1 MEERVV
7 RNDKV
12 VGSIPIGSTNG
23 GFIVFLEFM
32 ASFSLPDIAPIQARL
47 NEVNLKLSD
56 PDTFKDNALVSN
68 LSREHQYL
76 SKIEQLY
83 HLVVKLQKQLD
94 AVTTSLSSEKDEE
107 MLQLYMQEK
116 TELEKSLEK
125 NRHDLMVSMI
135 PPDPSD
141 SRNTILEIRAGTG
154 GEEASLFAGDLYRM
168 YIRFAEQQHWIT
180 ELMSSHPSETGGFK
194 EVILMIR
201 GENVYKML
209 KYESGGHRVQRVP
222 VTETNGRIH
231 TSSATVA
238 VLPEAQEV
246 DISIAPDEIEI
257 SICHASG
264 PGGQGVNTTDS
275 AVQILH
281 KPSGLIVTCAD
292 ERSQQKNK
300 AKAMQVLRSR
310 LLKQKQDEEAKK
322 YADTRKQ
329 QIGSGDRSDRIRTY
343 NFTQNRVTD
352 HRIGLTT
359 YNLEQVLDGDLLEFI
374 SALQTADEEE
384 RLANFLKKN
393 A

>member
-1 MEERVV
+1 MT
-7 RNDKV
+7 
-12 VGSIPIGSTNG
+12 I
-23 GFIVFLEFM
+23 
-32 ASFSLPDIAPIQARL
+32 SLPNIDPIKNRL
-47 NEVNLKLSD
+47 NEIDIQLSN
-56 PDTFKDNALVSN
+56 PDTFKNNTLASS

-76 SKIEQLY
+76 NKIVNLHIKTLNLQQQLND
-83 HLVVKLQKQLD
+83 LNTLLN
-94 AVTTSLSSEKDEE
+94 DEIDNE
-107 MLQLYMQEK
+107 MLDLVQIEKETIAQQLEQ
-116 TELEKSLEK
+116 T
-125 NRHDLMVSMI
+125 NHDLMLAML

-154 GEEASLFAGDLYRM
+154 GEEAALFAGDLYRM
-168 YIRFAEQQHWIT
+168 YMRFAEKHQWST
-180 ELMSSHPSETGGFK
+180 ELMSSHPSESGGFK
-194 EVILMIR
+194 EIIFLIR
-201 GENVYKML
+201 GENVYKTL

-246 DISIAPDEIEI
+246 DIAITPEEIEI
-257 SICHASG
+257 SICRASG

-300 AKAMQVLRSR
+300 AKALQVLRSR
-310 LLKQKQDEEAKK
+310 LLKQKQEEEQQK
-322 YADTRKQ
+322 YANARKQ

-352 HRIGLTT
+352 HRIGLTVH
-359 YNLEQVLDGDLLEFI
+359 NLMQVLDGELDTFI
-374 SALQTADEEE
+374 KVLQKSDEEA
-384 RLANFLKKN
+384 RLKDNINKN
-393 A
+393 TFS

>member
-1 MEERVV
+1 MAFTLP
-7 RNDKV
+7 N
-12 VGSIPIGSTNG
+12 ITPIREH
-23 GFIVFLEFM
+23 L
-32 ASFSLPDIAPIQARL
+32 Q
-47 NEVNLKLSD
+47 EVSAKLSH
-56 PDTFKDNALVSN
+56 PETVKNNTLASN

-76 SKIEQLY
+76 SKIVQLY
-83 HLVVKLQKQLD
+83 DTVLSLKKEQKD
-94 AVTTSLSSEKDEE
+94 VEE
-107 MLQLYMQEK
+107 MLTAETDAEMLELGRSEK
-116 TELEKSLEK
+116 EAIENKLQQSQ
-125 NRHDLMVSMI
+125 HDLMVAMI
-135 PPDPSD
+135 PADPSD

-154 GEEASLFAGDLYRM
+154 GEEAALFAGDLYRM
-168 YIRFAEQQHWIT
+168 YIRFAEQHHLTT
-180 ELMSSHPSETGGFK
+180 ELMSSHPSESGGFK

-201 GENVYKML
+201 GENVYKIL

-246 DISIAPDEIEI
+246 DISIAPEDIEI

-300 AKAMQVLRSR
+300 AKALQVLRSR

-322 YADTRKQ
+322 YADARKQ

-359 YNLEQVLDGDLLEFI
+359 HNLEQVLDGDLDEFI
-374 SALQTADEEE
+374 TALQKADEEE
-384 RLANFLKKN
+384 RLAAFLKEKAN
-393 A
+393 

>member
-1 MEERVV
+1 MSM
-7 RNDKV
+7 N
-12 VGSIPIGSTNG
+12 
-23 GFIVFLEFM
+23 
-32 ASFSLPDIAPIQARL
+32 LPDITPIKKRL
-47 NEVNLKLSD
+47 SEVDAKLSD
-56 PDTFKDNALVSN
+56 PETFKNNALASD

-76 SKIEQLY
+76 GKIVQL
-83 HLVVKLQKQLD
+83 H
-94 AVTTSLSSEKDEE
+94 TSLLEKQNQLAEVDA
-107 MLQLYMQEK
+107 MLG
-116 TELEKSLEK
+116 TETDAELLELARLEKSALEQALESQY
-125 NRHDLMVSMI
+125 HDLMIAMI

-154 GEEASLFAGDLYRM
+154 GEEAALFAGDLYRM
-168 YIRFAEQQHWIT
+168 YVRFAEQHHLST
-180 ELMSSHPSETGGFK
+180 ELMSSHPSESGGFK

-201 GENVYKML
+201 GENVYKSL

-222 VTETNGRIH
+222 ITETNGRIH

-238 VLPEAQEV
+238 VLPEAREV
-246 DISIAPDEIEI
+246 DVAIAPNDIEI

-281 KPSGLIVTCAD
+281 KPTGLIVTCAD

-310 LLKQKQDEEAKK
+310 LLKQKQDEEAKR
-322 YADTRKQ
+322 YADERKQ

-359 YNLEQVLDGDLLEFI
+359 YNLEQVLDGDLDEFI
-374 SALQTADEEE
+374 SALQKADEEE
-384 RLANFLKKN
+384 RLSAFLAKKQG
-393 A
+393 

>member
-1 MEERVV
+1 MPFTLPNIE
-7 RNDKV
+7 
-12 VGSIPIGSTNG
+12 PIK
-23 GFIVFLEFM
+23 
-32 ASFSLPDIAPIQARL
+32 QRL
-47 NEVNLKLSD
+47 SEVNSKLSD
-56 PDTFKDNALVSN
+56 PEVFKNNTLASD

-76 SKIEQLY
+76 MKIIQLFDK
-83 HLVVKLQKQLD
+83 VVSLTKQLEEVNQLLELETD
-94 AVTTSLSSEKDEE
+94 AE
-107 MLQLYMQEK
+107 MLELGQLEQK
-116 TELEKSLEK
+116 TILEDLESS
-125 NRHDLMVSMI
+125 RHALMVSMI
-135 PPDPSD
+135 PEDPSD

-168 YIRFAEQQHWIT
+168 YLRFAEHHHWTT
-180 ELMSSHPSETGGFK
+180 EIMSTHPSESGGFK

-201 GENVYKML
+201 GENVYKLL

-246 DISIAPDEIEI
+246 DVSIAPNDIEI

-310 LLKQKQDEEAKK
+310 LLKKKQDEEAKK
-322 YADTRKQ
+322 YADARKQ

-359 YNLEQVLDGDLLEFI
+359 YNLEQVLDGDLDEFVT
-374 SALQTADEEE
+374 ALQKADEEE
-384 RLANFLKKN
+384 RLVEFLKQKD
-393 A
+393 

>member
-1 MEERVV
+1 MTFVLPNIE
-7 RNDKV
+7 
-12 VGSIPIGSTNG
+12 PIK
-23 GFIVFLEFM
+23 
-32 ASFSLPDIAPIQARL
+32 QRL
-47 NEVNLKLSD
+47 SEVDTQLSD
-56 PDTFKDNALVSN
+56 PEVFRNNALASN

-76 SKIEQLY
+76 SKIIQLFDRVISLREQLEELNQMMDVETDEAMLELA
-83 HLVVKLQKQLD
+83 H
-94 AVTTSLSSEKDEE
+94 SEKCEVAKNLEE
-107 MLQLYMQEK
+107 TQ
-116 TELEKSLEK
+116 
-125 NRHDLMVSMI
+125 HALMISMI

-168 YIRFAEQQHWIT
+168 YVRFAEQHRWST
-180 ELMSSHPSETGGFK
+180 EIMSMHPSEAGGFK

-201 GENVYKML
+201 GENVYKLL

-246 DISIAPDEIEI
+246 EVSIAPDEIEI

-310 LLKQKQDEEAKK
+310 LLKKKQDEEAKK

-359 YNLEQVLDGDLLEFI
+359 YNLEQVLDGDLSAFI
-374 SALQTADEEE
+374 SALQKADEEE
-384 RLANFLKKN
+384 RVSEFLKQKDQ
-393 A
+393 

>member
-1 MEERVV
+1 M
-7 RNDKV
+7 
-12 VGSIPIGSTNG
+12 PFT
-23 GFIVFLEFM
+23 
-32 ASFSLPDIAPIQARL
+32 LPNIAPIRERL
-47 NEVNLKLSD
+47 KEVSAQLSD
-56 PDTFKDNALVSN
+56 PETFKNNNLASN

-76 SKIEQLY
+76 NKIVQSY
-83 HLVVKLQKQLD
+83 DSVVALQKQLAEVNEMLTIETD
-94 AVTTSLSSEKDEE
+94 TEMLELGRSEKADIENK
-107 MLQLYMQEK
+107 LQQIQ
-116 TELEKSLEK
+116 
-125 NRHDLMVSMI
+125 HDLMVAMI

-154 GEEASLFAGDLYRM
+154 GEEAALFAGDLYRM
-168 YIRFAEQQHWIT
+168 YLRFAEQHHLST
-180 ELMSSHPSETGGFK
+180 ELMSSHPSESGGFK

-201 GENVYKML
+201 GENVYKIL

-246 DISIAPDEIEI
+246 DISIAPEDIEI

-300 AKAMQVLRSR
+300 AKALQVLRSR

-359 YNLEQVLDGDLLEFI
+359 HNLEQVLDGDLDEFI
-374 SALQTADEEE
+374 TALQKADEEE
-384 RLANFLKKN
+384 RLAEFLKGK
-393 A
+393 AG

>member
-1 MEERVV
+1 MPFTLPNIALIRERL
-7 RNDKV
+7 K
-12 VGSIPIGSTNG
+12 
-23 GFIVFLEFM
+23 
-32 ASFSLPDIAPIQARL
+32 
-47 NEVNLKLSD
+47 EVSAQLSD
-56 PDTFKDNALVSN
+56 PETFKNNNLASN

-76 SKIEQLY
+76 NKIVQSNDS
-83 HLVVKLQKQLD
+83 VIALQKQL
-94 AVTTSLSSEKDEE
+94 AEVNEMLTIETGTEMLELGRSEKTDIENK
-107 MLQLYMQEK
+107 LQQMQ
-116 TELEKSLEK
+116 
-125 NRHDLMVSMI
+125 HDLMVAMI

-154 GEEASLFAGDLYRM
+154 GEEAALFAGDLYRM
-168 YIRFAEQQHWIT
+168 YLRFAEQHHLST
-180 ELMSSHPSETGGFK
+180 ELMSCHPSESGGFK

-201 GENVYKML
+201 GENVYKIL

-246 DISIAPDEIEI
+246 DISIAPEDIEI

-300 AKAMQVLRSR
+300 AKALQVLRSR

-359 YNLEQVLDGDLLEFI
+359 HNLEQVLDGDLDEFI
-374 SALQTADEEE
+374 TALQKADEEE
-384 RLANFLKKN
+384 RLAEFLKGK
-393 A
+393 AG

>member
-1 MEERVV
+1 
-7 RNDKV
+7 
-12 VGSIPIGSTNG
+12 
-23 GFIVFLEFM
+23 M
-32 ASFSLPDIAPIQARL
+32 ATEIPDIAPIRQRL
-47 NEVNLKLSD
+47 IEVNAQLSN
-56 PDTFKDNALVSN
+56 PDTFKNNALASD

-76 SKIEQLY
+76 SKIVSLGNPLE
-83 HLVVKLQKQLD
+83 KLDKQLAD
-94 AVTTSLSSEKDEE
+94 LLVALQLENDPE
-107 MLQLYMQEK
+107 MLEIERAEK
-116 TELEKSLEK
+116 EALEKQLTQQ
-125 NRHDLMVSMI
+125 RHDLMVAMI

-154 GEEASLFAGDLYRM
+154 GEEAALFVGDLYRM
-168 YIRFAEQQHWIT
+168 YIRFAEQHKLTT
-180 ELMSSHPSETGGFK
+180 ELMSSHPSESGGFK

-201 GENVYKML
+201 GENVYKIL

-246 DISIAPDEIEI
+246 DVSISPEDIEI

-322 YADTRKQ
+322 YADERKQ

-359 YNLEQVLDGDLLEFI
+359 HNLEQVLDGELDEFI
-374 SALQTADEEE
+374 TALRKADEEE
-384 RLANFLKKN
+384 RLAVFLKEKSMH
-393 A
+393 

>member
-1 MEERVV
+1 M
-7 RNDKV
+7 
-12 VGSIPIGSTNG
+12 
-23 GFIVFLEFM
+23 
-32 ASFSLPDIAPIQARL
+32 
-47 NEVNLKLSD
+47 
-56 PDTFKDNALVSN
+56 
-68 LSREHQYL
+68 SREHQYL
-76 SKIEQLY
+76 NKIVQSY
-83 HLVVKLQKQLD
+83 DSVIALQKQLAD
-94 AVTTSLSSEKDEE
+94 VNEMLAIETDTEMLELGRSEKTDIESK
-107 MLQLYMQEK
+107 LQQIQ
-116 TELEKSLEK
+116 
-125 NRHDLMVSMI
+125 HDLMVAMI

-154 GEEASLFAGDLYRM
+154 GEEAALFAGDLYRM
-168 YIRFAEQQHWIT
+168 YLRFAEQHHLST
-180 ELMSSHPSETGGFK
+180 ELMSSHPSESGGFK

-201 GENVYKML
+201 GENVYKIL

-246 DISIAPDEIEI
+246 DISIAPEDIEI

-281 KPSGLIVTCAD
+281 KPSDLIVTCAD

-300 AKAMQVLRSR
+300 AKALQVLRSR

-359 YNLEQVLDGDLLEFI
+359 HNLEQVLDGDLDEFI
-374 SALQTADEEE
+374 TALQKADEEE
-384 RLANFLKKN
+384 RLAEFLKGKADKEYVAYPN
-393 A
+393 YPIKKSIFFAIKIP

>member
-1 MEERVV
+1 MPFILPNITPIRERL
-7 RNDKV
+7 K
-12 VGSIPIGSTNG
+12 
-23 GFIVFLEFM
+23 
-32 ASFSLPDIAPIQARL
+32 
-47 NEVNLKLSD
+47 EVNTQLSD
-56 PDTFKDNALVSN
+56 PNTFKNNTLASN

-76 SKIEQLY
+76 NKIIQSY
-83 HLVVKLQKQLD
+83 DSVIALQKQLAD
-94 AVTTSLSSEKDEE
+94 INDMLAVETDTEMLELGRSEKTDIENR
-107 MLQLYMQEK
+107 LQQIQ
-116 TELEKSLEK
+116 
-125 NRHDLMVSMI
+125 HDLMIAMI

-154 GEEASLFAGDLYRM
+154 GEEAALFAGDLYRM
-168 YIRFAEQQHWIT
+168 YIRFAEQHHLST
-180 ELMSSHPSETGGFK
+180 ELMSSHPSESGGFK

-201 GENVYKML
+201 GENVYKIL

-246 DISIAPDEIEI
+246 DISIAPEDIEI

-300 AKAMQVLRSR
+300 AKALQVLRSR

-359 YNLEQVLDGDLLEFI
+359 HNLEQVLDGDLDEFI
-374 SALQTADEEE
+374 SALQRADEEE
-384 RLANFLKKN
+384 RLAEFLKEK
-393 A
+393 AS

>member
-1 MEERVV
+1 M
-7 RNDKV
+7 
-12 VGSIPIGSTNG
+12 
-23 GFIVFLEFM
+23 
-32 ASFSLPDIAPIQARL
+32 PDIAPIQKRL
-47 NEVNLKLSD
+47 AEVNEQLSR
-56 PDTFKDNALVSN
+56 PETFKDNAMALN

-76 SKIEQLY
+76 SKIVRLHTEVLQL
-83 HLVVKLQKQLD
+83 KKQQQDLD
-94 AVTTSLSSEKDEE
+94 QLLGTESDEE
-107 MLQLYMQEK
+107 MLALGQQEK
-116 TELEKSLEK
+116 KDVDQALETAQHNL
-125 NRHDLMVSMI
+125 LVAMI
-135 PPDPSD
+135 PPDPTD

-154 GEEASLFAGDLYRM
+154 GEEAALFAGDLYRM
-168 YIRFAEQQHWIT
+168 YMRFAEQQRWST
-180 ELMSSHPSETGGFK
+180 ELMSSHPSESGGFK
-194 EVILMIR
+194 EIIFMIR
-201 GENVYKML
+201 GENVYKLL
-209 KYESGGHRVQRVP
+209 KYESGGHRVQRIP

-246 DISIAPDEIEI
+246 DISIAPDELEI

-281 KPSGLIVTCAD
+281 KPTGLIVTCAD

-300 AKAMQVLRSR
+300 AKALQVLRSR

-359 YNLEQVLDGDLLEFI
+359 YNLDQVLDGNLKEFI
-374 SALQTADEEE
+374 FALQHADEEA
-384 RLANFLKKN
+384 RLQETLNKKH
-393 A
+393 

>member
-1 MEERVV
+1 M
-7 RNDKV
+7 
-12 VGSIPIGSTNG
+12 
-23 GFIVFLEFM
+23 
-32 ASFSLPDIAPIQARL
+32 SFSLPNITPIRERL
-47 NEVNLKLSD
+47 KEVNAQLSD
-56 PDTFKDNALVSN
+56 PNTFKNNTLASN

-76 SKIEQLY
+76 NKIVQSY
-83 HLVVKLQKQLD
+83 DSVIALQKQLAD
-94 AVTTSLSSEKDEE
+94 VNEMLTSETDSEMLELGRSEKSDIENK
-107 MLQLYMQEK
+107 LQQIQ
-116 TELEKSLEK
+116 
-125 NRHDLMVSMI
+125 HDLMIAMI

-154 GEEASLFAGDLYRM
+154 GEEAALFAGDLYRM
-168 YIRFAEQQHWIT
+168 YIRFAEQHHLST
-180 ELMSSHPSETGGFK
+180 ELMSSHPSESGGFK

-201 GENVYKML
+201 GENVYKIL

-246 DISIAPDEIEI
+246 DISISPEDIEI

-300 AKAMQVLRSR
+300 AKALQVLRSR

-359 YNLEQVLDGDLLEFI
+359 HNLEQVLDGDLDEFI
-374 SALQTADEEE
+374 TALQKADEEE
-384 RLANFLKKN
+384 RLAEFLKEK
-393 A
+393 AS

>member
-1 MEERVV
+1 M
-7 RNDKV
+7 
-12 VGSIPIGSTNG
+12 
-23 GFIVFLEFM
+23 
-32 ASFSLPDIAPIQARL
+32 SFTLPNIAPIRERL
-47 NEVNLKLSD
+47 KEVNAQLSD
-56 PDTFKDNALVSN
+56 PETFKNNTLASN

-76 SKIEQLY
+76 NKIVQAY
-83 HLVVKLQKQLD
+83 DTVIVLQKQLADVTAMLAVETD
-94 AVTTSLSSEKDEE
+94 AE
-107 MLQLYMQEK
+107 ML
-116 TELEKSLEK
+116 ELGRSEETDIENKLQQIQ
-125 NRHDLMVSMI
+125 HDLMVAMI

-154 GEEASLFAGDLYRM
+154 GEEAALFAGDLYRM
-168 YIRFAEQQHWIT
+168 YIRFAEQHNLST
-180 ELMSSHPSETGGFK
+180 ELMSSHPSESGGFK

-201 GENVYKML
+201 GENVYKIL

-246 DISIAPDEIEI
+246 DVSIAPEDIEI

-300 AKAMQVLRSR
+300 AKALQVLRSR

-359 YNLEQVLDGDLLEFI
+359 HNLEQVLDGDLDEFI
-374 SALQTADEEE
+374 TALQKADEEE
-384 RLANFLKKN
+384 RLAEFLKGKTS
-393 A
+393 

>member
-1 MEERVV
+1 MTFTLPNIE
-7 RNDKV
+7 
-12 VGSIPIGSTNG
+12 PIRK
-23 GFIVFLEFM
+23 
-32 ASFSLPDIAPIQARL
+32 RL
-47 NEVNLKLSD
+47 TEVNDQLSN
-56 PDTFKDNALVSN
+56 PETFKNKTLASD

-76 SKIEQLY
+76 SKIVQLWQQVD
-83 HLVVKLQKQLD
+83 HQTKQI
-94 AVTTSLSSEKDEE
+94 
-107 MLQLYMQEK
+107 
-116 TELEKSLEK
+116 TELEKMLAIETDTELLELAKLDKEALLKSLETAQH
-125 NRHDLMVSMI
+125 NLMIAMI

-154 GEEASLFAGDLYRM
+154 GEEAALFAGDLSRM
-168 YIRFAEQQHWIT
+168 YLRFAEKNRWST
-180 ELMSSHPSETGGFK
+180 EVMSSHPSETGGFK
-194 EVILMIR
+194 EIILMIR
-201 GENVYKML
+201 GENVYKLL
-209 KYESGGHRVQRVP
+209 KYESGGHRVQRIP

-246 DISIAPDEIEI
+246 DVSIAPDEIEI

-322 YADTRKQ
+322 YADERKQ

-359 YNLEQVLDGDLLEFI
+359 HNLEQVLDGSLDEFI
-374 SALQTADEEE
+374 EALRKSDEEE
-384 RLANFLKKN
+384 RLLTFLQKN
-393 A
+393 GQ

>member
-1 MEERVV
+1 M
-7 RNDKV
+7 
-12 VGSIPIGSTNG
+12 PFT
-23 GFIVFLEFM
+23 
-32 ASFSLPDIAPIQARL
+32 LPNIAPIRERL
-47 NEVNLKLSD
+47 KEVSAQLSD
-56 PDTFKDNALVSN
+56 PETFKNNNLASN

-76 SKIEQLY
+76 NKIVQSY
-83 HLVVKLQKQLD
+83 DSVIALQKQLAD
-94 AVTTSLSSEKDEE
+94 VNEMLAIETDTEMLELGRSEKTDIESK
-107 MLQLYMQEK
+107 LQQIQ
-116 TELEKSLEK
+116 
-125 NRHDLMVSMI
+125 HDLMVAMI

-154 GEEASLFAGDLYRM
+154 GEEAALFAGDLYRM
-168 YIRFAEQQHWIT
+168 YLRFAEQHHLST
-180 ELMSSHPSETGGFK
+180 ELMSSHPSESGGFK

-201 GENVYKML
+201 GENVYKIL

-246 DISIAPDEIEI
+246 DISIAPEDIEI

-300 AKAMQVLRSR
+300 AKALQVLRSR

-359 YNLEQVLDGDLLEFI
+359 HNLEQVLDGDLDEFI
-374 SALQTADEEE
+374 TALQKADEEE
-384 RLANFLKKN
+384 RLAEFLKGK
-393 A
+393 ADKE

>member
-1 MEERVV
+1 M
-7 RNDKV
+7 
-12 VGSIPIGSTNG
+12 PFT
-23 GFIVFLEFM
+23 
-32 ASFSLPDIAPIQARL
+32 LPNIAPIRERL
-47 NEVNLKLSD
+47 KEVSAQLSD
-56 PDTFKDNALVSN
+56 PETFKNNNLASN

-76 SKIEQLY
+76 NKIAQLY
-83 HLVVKLQKQLD
+83 DSVVALQKQLAEVNEMLTIETD
-94 AVTTSLSSEKDEE
+94 TEMLELGRSEKADIENK
-107 MLQLYMQEK
+107 LQQIQ
-116 TELEKSLEK
+116 
-125 NRHDLMVSMI
+125 HDLMVAMI

-154 GEEASLFAGDLYRM
+154 GEEAALFAGDLYRM
-168 YIRFAEQQHWIT
+168 YLRFAEQHHLST
-180 ELMSSHPSETGGFK
+180 ELMSSHPSESGGFK

-201 GENVYKML
+201 GENVYKIL

-246 DISIAPDEIEI
+246 DISIAPEDIEI

-300 AKAMQVLRSR
+300 AKALQVLRSR

-359 YNLEQVLDGDLLEFI
+359 HNLEQVLDGDLDEFI
-374 SALQTADEEE
+374 TALQKADEEE
-384 RLANFLKKN
+384 RLAEFLKGK
-393 A
+393 AG

>member
-1 MEERVV
+1 M
-7 RNDKV
+7 
-12 VGSIPIGSTNG
+12 
-23 GFIVFLEFM
+23 
-32 ASFSLPDIAPIQARL
+32 SFTLPNIAPIRERL
-47 NEVNLKLSD
+47 KDVNAQLSD
-56 PDTFKDNALVSN
+56 PDTFKNNTLASN

-76 SKIEQLY
+76 NKIVQSY
-83 HLVVKLQKQLD
+83 DSVIALQKQLAD
-94 AVTTSLSSEKDEE
+94 INEMLTVETDGEMLELGRSEKTDIENK
-107 MLQLYMQEK
+107 LQQIQ
-116 TELEKSLEK
+116 
-125 NRHDLMVSMI
+125 HDLMIAMI

-154 GEEASLFAGDLYRM
+154 GEEAALFAGDLYRM
-168 YIRFAEQQHWIT
+168 YMRFAEQHHLST
-180 ELMSSHPSETGGFK
+180 ELMSSHPSESGGFK

-201 GENVYKML
+201 GENVYKIL

-246 DISIAPDEIEI
+246 DISIAPEDIEI

-300 AKAMQVLRSR
+300 AKALQVLRSR

-359 YNLEQVLDGDLLEFI
+359 HNLEQVLDGDLDEFI
-374 SALQTADEEE
+374 TALQKADEEE
-384 RLANFLKKN
+384 RLAEFLKEK
-393 A
+393 AS

>member
-1 MEERVV
+1 MT
-7 RNDKV
+7 
-12 VGSIPIGSTNG
+12 SIH
-23 GFIVFLEFM
+23 
-32 ASFSLPDIAPIQARL
+32 LPDITSIKERL
-47 NEVNLKLSD
+47 AEVDKQLSD
-56 PDTFKDNALVSN
+56 PATFKNNMLASD

-76 SKIEQLY
+76 GKITQL
-83 HLVVKLQKQLD
+83 HTLLSEKLNQMAELD
-94 AVTTSLSSEKDEE
+94 AMLSMETDADMIALARDER
-107 MLQLYMQEK
+107 LAI
-116 TELEKSLEK
+116 EK
-125 NRHDLMVSMI
+125 NLETQYHDLMVAMV

-154 GEEASLFAGDLYRM
+154 GEEAALFAGDLYRM
-168 YIRFAEQQHWIT
+168 YIRFAEQHHLST
-180 ELMSSHPSETGGFK
+180 ELMSSHPSESGGFK

-201 GENVYKML
+201 GENVYKIL

-238 VLPEAQEV
+238 VLPEAREV
-246 DISIAPDEIEI
+246 DIAIAPNDIEI

-281 KPSGLIVTCAD
+281 KPTGLIVTCAD

-310 LLKQKQDEEAKK
+310 LLKQKQDEEAKR
-322 YADTRKQ
+322 YADERKQ

-359 YNLEQVLDGDLLEFI
+359 YNLEQVLDGDLDAFI
-374 SALQTADEEE
+374 TALQKADEEE
-384 RLANFLKKN
+384 RLAAFLEKKQ